1 MLSRVLAPLACIA
14 LIATPAVAQSS
25 AQSLSLEPLAER
37 AGADMDGANAMEGGS
52 WIAPVLA
59 AAIVIGGILL
69 ATGVLF
75 DDDEP
80 TSP

>member
-14 LIATPAVAQSS
+14 LVATPALAQPS
-25 AQSLSLEPLAER
+25 AQSLSIQPAVER
-37 AGADMDGANAMEGGS
+37 AGADMGDANALEGGG

-59 AAIVIGGILL
+59 AAIVIGGVLL

-75 DDDEP
+75 DDDDP
-80 TSP
+80 VSP